1 MLKNPRKP
9 YWEMAETEV
18 LMTYEQALNQCQKVG
33 ASKAKGLP
41 LLAMTCEALSSAHA
55 INPKL
60 AYDGARKLNLDA
72 RAVRKLDP
80 VALGDLM
87 FVV

>member
-1 MLKNPRKP
+1 
-9 YWEMAETEV
+9 
-18 LMTYEQALNQCQKVG
+18 MTYEEALKKCEEG
-33 ASKAKGLP
+33 GTAKATGLP
-41 LLAMTCEALSSAHA
+41 LLAMTCESLSSVHA

-72 RAVRKLDP
+72 RAVRNLDP
-80 VALGDLM
+80 IALGDLM